1 MIKRLMAAASIML
14 GMIGCTSYRSTADIP
29 AVTGFDAA
37 RYMGTWHEIARLPK
51 WFERDL
57 VDVTAAY
64 SLEGD
69 SLRVVNRGFRD
80 GKEQVATAVG
90 RFAGAHDVGEFEI
103 SFFRPFYGEYRIIWL
118 SPACDV
124 AMVTSDDRSSLW
136 ILSRRERL
144 PTDEFNDV
152 VRLASRWGFDISA
165 LEIDN

>member
-1 MIKRLMAAASIML
+1 MIKLLMAAASMAF
-14 GMIGCTSYRSTADIP
+14 GTIGYANYRSTADIP
-29 AVTGFDAA
+29 AVTDFDAA
-37 RYMGTWHEIARLPK
+37 RYMGTWHEIARLSK
-51 WFERDL
+51 WFE
-57 VDVTAAY
+57 V
-64 SLEGD
+64 
-69 SLRVVNRGFRD
+69 
-80 GKEQVATAVG
+80 
-90 RFAGAHDVGEFEI
+90 

-136 ILSRRERL
+136 ILSKRERL